1 MTDHMP
7 AFRASDREMRYVGQD
22 LAAGRDPLDLAS
34 RSDLPCSNDIVVGR
48 SLSGVHE
55 TTRERLVAALA
66 ERGMTTLA
74 SVDELTARMIA
85 HAGVDPLVATWLAS
99 ISFDSAE
106 VQNGDGVALVV
117 VDLASAYDDPG
128 SLNRVEIGADTA
140 WFSKGMLT
148 MPCVPETLVQ
158 VLTGGPLTA
167 LVTHPV
173 LDSHPFVI
181 DAIHNGGDRC
191 QVHVS
196 FENQWIDIRPLT
208 IQRLAEVMPAIE
220 GKRD

>member
-22 LAAGRDPLDLAS
+22 LAAGRDPLGLTG
-34 RSDLPCSNDIVVGR
+34 RPDLPCTNDIVVGR
-48 SLSGVHE
+48 SLSGVDE
-55 TTRERLVAALA
+55 ATRDRLVAALA
-66 ERGMTTLA
+66 ERGMTTL
-74 SVDELTARMIA
+74 SSIDELTARMIA
-85 HAGVDPLVATWLAS
+85 HAGIDPLVATWLAA
-99 ISFDSAE
+99 ISFESAE
-106 VQNGDGVALVV
+106 VQDGDGATLAV

-128 SLNRVEIGADTA
+128 SLNRVEIGAGIA
-140 WFSKGMLT
+140 WFSNGILAMA
-148 MPCVPETLVQ
+148 CVPETLVQ

-208 IQRLAEVMPAIE
+208 IRQLADVMPAIE
-220 GKRD
+220 REHA